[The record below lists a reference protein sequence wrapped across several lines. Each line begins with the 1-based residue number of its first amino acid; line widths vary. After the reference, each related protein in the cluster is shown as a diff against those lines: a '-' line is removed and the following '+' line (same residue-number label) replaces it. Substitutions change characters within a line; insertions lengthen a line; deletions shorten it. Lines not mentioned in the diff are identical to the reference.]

1 MEIRWK
7 VDGEVIGFEYS
18 FFDYVIKGY
27 YGQDHVQVAAVI
39 QLDVDTVQ
47 YHYPAEKKV
56 IIQSDNASGFYSQE
70 LTPFVFNMNTRLDE
84 ENCFFLVDEYP

>member
-1 MEIRWK
+1 MKIGCK
-7 VDGEVIGFEYS
+7 VDGEVSEFEYS
-18 FFDYVIKGY
+18 CVDYVIKGY
-27 YGQDHVQVAAVI
+27 CVKDHVQVAAVI

-70 LTPFVFNMNTRLDE
+70 LIPFIFNTNTRLDDE
-84 ENCFFLVDEYP
+84 TCCFD